1 MPLEKRSF
9 MGGMNKDGDV
19 RLIKNPDYIDALNVR
34 AATSV
39 DGTVG
44 SLENIEGNVEVPF
57 EFYSTASETF
67 FVNDNGLY
75 EEINASTVFYQK
87 VIRIQGW
94 EQNNS
99 SYNFSLFSVGP
110 NGNILVGEFNWN
122 GNIGHTFTSFYLNSQ
137 FSSVGTYNSGINVYD
152 INTGDQYTAS
162 VKILSFGQ
170 NAMLHGGYFDIVIE
184 CDVAGVNFN
193 LSVSSN
199 VDSDDLIYT
208 YSQDQNGIPITAS
221 ENLSIFLLPGFDT
234 GGVYNSD
241 ANDDGIVISP
251 NGTLYEVGN
260 RTVWR
265 IVIQG
270 QQPTS
275 SPASFDEINI
285 YSYRE
290 NLNPANQNE
299 DYEFLPFLTID
310 QSTFSSGDYE
320 FDSNQNSLSA
330 FFHNKFSE
338 DKSIL
343 CDGLPLTFTIPAE
356 NFFLTFSENA
366 TFDGTNDF
374 SIIVVGPVGV
384 KFKLALASSSET
396 LNQAFANG
404 DVVMGDGAADFSPIF
419 DNGSFISLGNYQI
432 VENSIEITSS
442 ILDSYNSLQE
452 ELDHQIQIYGD
463 LELISIQQNVD
474 NNNLEQDI
482 LNQIAL
488 TDEALAELANTE
500 ANLALANQSLENQV
514 STITGLRQVNDQLQ
528 ESNDA
533 MIIDISILN
542 QDLDEIG
549 DQLNQ
554 IQALL
559 NIAQGDLEDE
569 QALTAQQEVTIADL
583 NAEIVA
589 VADALSAAQVVHAE
603 ELFNLQAELGGQ
615 IEGLEVENLTLHAAV
630 NLAELMVN
638 GFTQDLLD
646 QDDVHSAEIAQLT
659 LEHSHEVAVLIAQH
673 EQALDDAESADQAA
687 QDALQAQFN
696 QDLADLTAQHNAAVS
711 TLEGDITSLN
721 TQLTEQ
727 GSTIGNLQSNV
738 QELNVEIAILQTQL
752 DEQRISDAII
762 VAKLNEY
769 NEFYQSITQ
778 SYNSSLTLFNALSLS
793 NQVIYEEDFSSSSDF
808 ANEWLLYQGI
818 YEDVLN
824 PLSSYNNSVINNP
837 AGYENDGYLKLPA
850 DSGTTGQYGSLATY
864 SAVRLPYSSLQVS
877 SGWQHDSEVAI
888 QMSFE
893 VINNSTTTGGGLTI
907 YVTNQWD
914 DANNWDDISS
924 DYGFNVP
931 YSLTLSNGQNNPI
944 AFSHSFIVNDPNN
957 EFINQNSNITII
969 IPPVSEG
976 IEIRLTNIRV
986 GNDSQEMFAFD
997 LNNQVPQ
1004 SQEFYLDRY
1013 NEVNNEILEWQSS
1026 GLDTLSEFASEFVYN
1041 NILNK
1046 LIPGYSENPN
1056 ISPNFTIGGRLQSY
1070 ANAVFDF
1077 ISAVQQ
1083 QIYSQYTLYA
1093 LASNV
1098 DISALQTLQSQHQ
1111 QELNLLDQQI
1121 DEQQN
1126 TIEELESQLDDA
1138 NNSLSSLDSP
1148 YNIVLDNVLL
1158 GDNVVSDIW
1167 NLIGPEPG
1175 ILSEWTNPPTY
1186 YFGGDKNVG
1195 IQAKWKIN
1203 GEDVSGEEIVFI
1215 TKEEMNAL
1223 CTQPHSPTNNV
1234 CTYITNRFTS
1244 GQAIEFEVPGGGYP
1258 TQVMHIVFANFD
1270 ENTNQLT
1277 HFSPNPTVTASINF
1291 AEGMFDSD
1299 NLNDFLQKGMVQIL
1313 CYFSQNEG
1321 DNVTFSDDIYLKR
1334 FDDSTG
1340 GNIVWLGATALN
1352 DYQMNIPKIFSIN
1365 LGESPG

>member
-75 EEINASTVFYQK
+75 EEINAATVFYQK

-110 NGNILVGEFNWN
+110 NGNILVGEFNWS
-122 GNIGHTFTSFYLNSQ
+122 GNTGNTFTSFYLNSQ
-137 FSSVGTYNSGINVYD
+137 FSSVGPYNSSINVYD

-162 VKILSFGQ
+162 VKLLSFGQ
-170 NAMLHGGYFDIVIE
+170 NAKLHGGYFDIVIE
-184 CDVAGVNFN
+184 CDVAGVNFD

-208 YSQDQNGIPITAS
+208 YNQEQNGIPITAS

-241 ANDDGIVISP
+241 ANDDGVTISP

-265 IVIQG
+265 IVVQG

-299 DYEFLPFLTID
+299 DYESLPFLTID

-338 DKSIL
+338 DKSVL

-384 KFKLALASSSET
+384 KFKLALANSSET

-404 DVVMGDGAADFSPIF
+404 NVVIGNDGTADFSPIF

-442 ILDSYNSLQE
+442 ILDSYDSLQS
-452 ELDHQIQIYGD
+452 ELEQQLQIYG
-463 LELISIQQNVD
+463 EQQQTLTQLNSE
-474 NNNLEQDI
+474 NNNLEQQLTD
-482 LNQIAL
+482 QIAL
-488 TDEALAELANTE
+488 TAEALEELASTE
-500 ANLALANQSLENQV
+500 SNLALANQGLQEAN
-514 STITGLRQVNDQLQ
+514 STISELGQVNDNLQ

-533 MIIDISILN
+533 MFAQIAILN
-542 QDLDEIG
+542 NDLDEVG

-554 IQALL
+554 VQAQL
-559 NIAQGDLEDE
+559 NIAEGNLADE
-569 QALTAQQEVTIADL
+569 QALTAEQSVTIAGL
-583 NAEIVA
+583 NADLIA
-589 VADALSAAQVVHAE
+589 AADAIIALNVAHADTLAALE
-603 ELFNLQAELGGQ
+603 AELGGD
-615 IEGLEVENLTLHAAV
+615 IESLQSVNNNLNTLVDDAHDMIV
-630 NLAELMVN
+630 DYIQHL
-638 GFTQDLLD
+638 QD
-646 QDDVHSAEIAQLT
+646 QDDEHAEEIAQLT
-659 LEHSHEVAVLIAQH
+659 LEHNHEVAVLIAQH
-673 EQALDDAESADQAA
+673 EQALADAEDADQAA
-687 QDALQAQFN
+687 QDIIIQNFTFAMDN
-696 QDLADLTAQHNAAVS
+696 LTAEHNAAV
-711 TLEGDITSLN
+711 TALEVDITSLN
-721 TQLTEQ
+721 TQVTDQ
-727 GSTIGNLQSNV
+727 GNTINNLQASV
-738 QELNVEIAILQTQL
+738 QLLNEEIDALQAQL
-752 DEQRISDAII
+752 DEGAISDAII

-769 NEFYQSITQ
+769 NEFYQSITE
-778 SYNSSLTLFNALSLS
+778 SYNSSLTLFNTLSLS
-793 NQVIYEEDFSSSSDF
+793 NQIIYEEDFSSSSDF

-818 YEDVLN
+818 YLDLN
-824 PLSSYNNSVINNP
+824 PLSSYNNSVISNP
-837 AGYENDGYLKLPA
+837 SGYENDGYLKLPTT
-850 DSGTTGQYGSLATY
+850 DVSGDGDY
-864 SAVRLPYSSLQVS
+864 SAIRLPYSSFQVS
-877 SGWQHDSEVAI
+877 SGWQHGSEVAI

-893 VINNSTTTGGGLTI
+893 VINSSTTTGGGLTI

-914 DANNWDDISS
+914 DTNNWDDIGS
-924 DYGFNVP
+924 DYGFNIP
-931 YSLTLSNGQNNPI
+931 YSLTLGNGQNNPI

-957 EFINQNSNITII
+957 QFITQNSNITIL
-969 IPPVSEG
+969 IPPVVEG
-976 IEIRLTNIRV
+976 IEIRLTNIRI

-1013 NEVNNEILEWQSS
+1013 NEVNSEILEWQSS
-1026 GLDTLSEFASEFVYN
+1026 GLDTLSEFISEASYN
-1041 NILNK
+1041 SILNK
-1046 LIPGYSENPN
+1046 LIPGYSDNPN
-1056 ISPNFTIGGRLQSY
+1056 LSSNYTIGGRLQSY
-1070 ANAVFDF
+1070 ADAVFNF
-1077 ISAVQQ
+1077 INAVQQ

-1098 DISALQTLQSQHQ
+1098 DVSALQTLQSQHQ
-1111 QELNLLDQQI
+1111 QQINLLDEQI
-1121 DEQQN
+1121 NEQEN
-1126 TIEELESQLDDA
+1126 TIETLESQLDDA
-1138 NNSLSSLDSP
+1138 NDSLSSLDSP
-1148 YNIVLDNVLL
+1148 YNVVLDNILL
-1158 GDNVVSDIW
+1158 GDNVVAGTWS
-1167 NLIGPEPG
+1167 LKGPEIG
-1175 ILSEWTNPPTY
+1175 ITSEWPTPSFFHTAGVY
-1186 YFGGDKNVG
+1186 CG
-1195 IQAKWKIN
+1195 IKPEWAIN
-1203 GEDVSGEEIVFI
+1203 GEDFYGEDIVFV
-1215 TKEEMNAL
+1215 TPQEVVAL
-1223 CTQPHSPTNNV
+1223 RDEPYSPTNNI
-1234 CTYITNRFTS
+1234 CYYITSKFTN
-1244 GQAIEFEVPGGGYP
+1244 GQAIEFQVPGGGYP
-1258 TQVMHIVFANFD
+1258 TQVMHIIFANFD
-1270 ENTNQLT
+1270 ENTTQLT
-1277 HFSPNPTVTASINF
+1277 STTPNPTISA
-1291 AEGMFDSD
+1291 GMDFTDPLIDVGSLTEFFD
-1299 NLNDFLQKGMVQIL
+1299 LGMVQIL
-1313 CYFSQNEG
+1313 LYYNQNEG
-1321 DNVTFSDDIYLKR
+1321 DNITFSDDIYLKR
-1334 FDDSTG
+1334 FADATS
-1340 GNIVWLGATALN
+1340 GNILWFSSEHIGKALE
-1352 DYQMNIPKIFSIN
+1352 FTIN
-1365 LGESPG
+1365 GGTPTG

>member
-75 EEINASTVFYQK
+75 EEINAATVFYQK

-110 NGNILVGEFNWN
+110 NGNILVGEFNWS
-122 GNIGHTFTSFYLNSQ
+122 GNTGNTFTSFYLNSQ
-137 FSSVGTYNSGINVYD
+137 FSSVGPYNSSINVYD

-162 VKILSFGQ
+162 VKLLSFGQ

-184 CDVAGVNFN
+184 CDVAGVNFD

-208 YSQDQNGIPITAS
+208 YNQEQNGIPITAS

-241 ANDDGIVISP
+241 ANDDGVVISP
-251 NGTLYEVGN
+251 NGTFYEVGN

-275 SPASFDEINI
+275 SGFDEINI

-290 NLNPANQNE
+290 NLNPANQDEN
-299 DYEFLPFLTID
+299 YEFLPFLTID

-330 FFHNKFSE
+330 FFHNEFSE
-338 DKSIL
+338 DKSVL

-384 KFKLALASSSET
+384 KFKLALANSSET

-404 DVVMGDGAADFSPIF
+404 NVMIGNGAVDFSTIF
-419 DNGSFISLGNYQI
+419 NNGSFITLHNYQI

-442 ILDSYNSLQE
+442 ILDSYDSLQS
-452 ELDHQIQIYGD
+452 ELEHQLQIYG
-463 LELISIQQNVD
+463 ELYQISVELNSE
-474 NNNLEQDI
+474 NNNLEQQLTD
-482 LNQIAL
+482 QIAL
-488 TDEALAELANTE
+488 TAEALEELASTE
-500 ANLALANQSLENQV
+500 SSLAIANQALGQANN
-514 STITGLRQVNDQLQ
+514 TITTLGQANDQYQ
-528 ESNDA
+528 EQNDA
-533 MIIDISILN
+533 LFIEIASLN
-542 QDLDEIG
+542 NDLDEIG

-554 IQALL
+554 VEAQL
-559 NIAQGDLEDE
+559 NIALGNLEAE
-569 QALTAQQEVTIADL
+569 QALTAEQVITIAGL
-583 NAEIVA
+583 NADLIAAADAFVA
-589 VADALSAAQVVHAE
+589 VNIVHGDAL
-603 ELFNLQAELGGQ
+603 FDLQQELGGE
-615 IEGLEVENLTLHAAV
+615 IESLQSANNDLEIL
-630 NLAELMVN
+630 LANSNNMML
-638 GFTQDLLD
+638 GYLQDLQD
-646 QDDVHSAEIAQLT
+646 QNDAHAAEIAQLT
-659 LEHSHEVAVLIAQH
+659 LDHNHEVAVLIAQH
-673 EQALDDAESADQAA
+673 EQALDDAEDADQAA
-687 QDALQAQFN
+687 QNAII
-696 QDLADLTAQHNAAVS
+696 QDFTLAMDNLTAQHNAAV
-711 TLEGDITSLN
+711 TALEFDITSLN
-721 TQLTEQ
+721 TQVADQ
-727 GSTIGNLQSNV
+727 GVTINNLYSNI
-738 QELNVEIAILQTQL
+738 QELNNDIDALQAQL

-769 NEFYQSITQ
+769 NEFYQSITE
-778 SYNSSLTLFNALSLS
+778 SYNSSLTLFNTLSLS
-793 NQVIYEEDFSSSSDF
+793 NQIIYEEDFSSSSDF

-824 PLSSYNNSVINNP
+824 PLSSYNNSVISNP
-837 AGYENDGYLKLPA
+837 SGYENDGYLKLPN
-850 DSGTTGQYGSLATY
+850 DSGTTGQYGSVATY
-864 SAVRLPYSSLQVS
+864 SAVRLPYSSFQVS
-877 SGWQHDSEVAI
+877 SGWQHGSEVAI

-893 VINNSTTTGGGLTI
+893 VVNTGNQFQSIPSGLTI

-924 DYGFNVP
+924 DYGFNIP
-931 YSLTLSNGQNNPI
+931 YSLTLGNGQNNPI

-957 EFINQNSNITII
+957 EFINQNSNITIL

-986 GNDSQEMFAFD
+986 GNDSQEMFAFH

-1004 SQEFYLDRY
+1004 SQEFYLERY
-1013 NEVNNEILEWQSS
+1013 NEVNTFILNWQSF
-1026 GLDTLSEFASEFVYN
+1026 GLDTLSEFVSESVYN
-1041 NILNK
+1041 NILDK
-1046 LIPGYSENPN
+1046 LIPGYSDNPN
-1056 ISPNFTIGGRLQSY
+1056 LSSNYTIGGRLQSY
-1070 ANAVFDF
+1070 ADAVFNF
-1077 ISAVQQ
+1077 INAVQQ

-1098 DISALQTLQSQHQ
+1098 DVSALQSLQSQHQ
-1111 QELNLLDQQI
+1111 QQINLLDQQI
-1121 DEQQN
+1121 NEQEN
-1126 TIEELESQLDDA
+1126 TIEDLESQLDDA
-1138 NNSLSSLDSP
+1138 INATNAVSSLGSP
-1148 YNIVLDNVLL
+1148 YVLDNILL
-1158 GDNVVSDIW
+1158 GDNIVAGTW
-1167 NLIGPEPG
+1167 GLRGPEIG
-1175 ILSEWTNPPTY
+1175 ITSEWSTPSFFHTPGVY
-1186 YFGGDKNVG
+1186 CG
-1195 IQAKWKIN
+1195 IMPVWTIN
-1203 GEDVSGEEIVFI
+1203 GEDVYGEDIVFI
-1215 TKEEMNAL
+1215 TPQELDAL
-1223 CTQPHSPTNNV
+1223 RDEPYSSTNNI
-1234 CTYITNRFTS
+1234 CYYITSKFTN
-1244 GQAIEFEVPGGGYP
+1244 GQAIEFEIPEGGYP

-1270 ENTNQLT
+1270 ENTTQLT
-1277 HFSPNPTVTASINF
+1277 SSAPNPTISAGV
-1291 AEGMFDSD
+1291 D
-1299 NLNDFLQKGMVQIL
+1299 LNDPLINVDSLSDFFELGMVQIL
-1313 CYFSQNEG
+1313 LYYNQNEG
-1321 DNVTFSDDIYLKR
+1321 DNITFSDDIYLKR
-1334 FDDSTG
+1334 FAEATSGSILWFSSEHLGKGVEVTIKV
-1340 GNIVWLGATALN
+1340 GNP
-1352 DYQMNIPKIFSIN
+1352 D
-1365 LGESPG
+1365 